1 MKISEVSLPAESALR
16 HALQRIDYCDSYETQ
31 LIKSD
36 LSVNEAYLA
45 IFGVAPGWVRCLMFV
60 RGRVV
65 ALFGLTH
72 HKHSSNLDFTI
83 GKRVASFTVHATYT
97 NELIVGHD
105 DIHLN
110 YRISTHKSFRDGNA
124 FITVST
130 AVEIHNR
137 LGHLYMFFVKPFHR
151 FIAPYMI
158 KVAVLEDL
166 L

>member
-45 IFGVAPGWVRCLMFV
+45 IFEVTPGWVRCLMFI
-60 RGRVV
+60 RGEVV

-72 HKHSSNLDFTI
+72 LKHSDSRDFTI
-83 GKRVASFTVHATYT
+83 GKRVASFKVQAIYP
-97 NELIVGHD
+97 NELIVGD
-105 DIHLN
+105 DYKYFN
-110 YRISTHKSFRDGNA
+110 YIILTIKSFWYSNT

-137 LGHLYMFFVKPFHR
+137 LGHLYMFLVKPFHR
-151 FIAPYMI
+151 FIAPYMM